1 MSGIFTLQDQSVH
14 LHRVTSIERAGA
26 PAPSPEDHLRALRHQ
41 MATQHSSQISS
52 SDRKV
57 SQKNFPSEL
66 AIQKVTLCH

>member
-26 PAPSPEDHLRALRHQ
+26 PAPSPEDDLRALRHQ
-41 MATQHSSQISS
+41 MATQHNSQISS

-57 SQKNFPSEL
+57 PQKKLSF
-66 AIQKVTLCH
+66 